1 MSKKD
6 LMRSFS
12 IGLDLRSSVLFLVVG
27 LVIVAITLWNWQND
41 IRPRLINEAQA
52 NARVL
57 AASHASA
64 IESQFQNLG
73 ISADVSLIHN
83 SINEMLLISDPR
95 TEENYYL
102 GISLEVDYD
111 VFPADYDMININVG
125 NTNCQHCIV
134 SENPIFI
141 RKTGELAAILKV
153 YANPIFYQRLAE
165 DIVDDIALMLTGFI
179 LVLVLAWLSSN
190 RLLHNLRER
199 ERKLIYEISERKIV
213 EARLQQIAAYDQLT
227 NLPNR
232 YLLQSDFTRKLEETG
247 RNNKMLATLF
257 FDLDHF
263 KEINDIYGHEAGDTL
278 LEEVAA
284 RISDVTRNYDLL
296 ARFGGDEFV
305 MIMNNVENRSDVIY
319 VAEKIIS
326 SFKPVFTLPDAQVQV
341 TTSIGISIYP
351 EDGSDPSEL
360 LKNADLAMYR
370 AKSEGRNCYQFFNA
384 EMNLE
389 LQFSQWVETNLRDAL
404 EQHQLELHYQPQLNL
419 DTRRVSS
426 CEALIRWPQENG
438 QKVNPADF
446 IRIAERSGLINDIS
460 LWVLNETCRQI
471 CEWREQG
478 YRTVRV
484 DINLS
489 SKDFTDRGVL
499 YKFLQIL
506 RKYNLRP
513 GDIGIEITE
522 NILLESTDQV
532 IKALTVLHNAG
543 VHVSID
549 DFGTG
554 FSSLNY
560 IKQLPLSGIKI
571 DQSFVH
577 EAPSNKDDLIIMQA
591 ITLVGHG
598 FGLDVVAEGV
608 ETEWHESVCKGIG
621 CNTIQGLHVSDAL
634 PAAEFADSYLHQLQ
648 LVESGKPDRESSSDS

>member
-1 MSKKD
+1 MSKKEV
-6 LMRSFS
+6 LRSFS
-12 IGLDLRSSVLFLVVG
+12 PGMDYKSSLLFISVG
-27 LVIVAITLWNWQND
+27 IVIIVMTLWNWHYD
-41 IRPRLINEAQA
+41 IRPRLINEAQS

-57 AASHASA
+57 AASHARS
-64 IESQFQNLG
+64 IESQFQSVNEQTD
-73 ISADVSLIHN
+73 ISLIHN
-83 SINEMLLISDPR
+83 SINEMLLINDPS
-95 TEENYYL
+95 TGENLYY

-111 VFPADYDMININVG
+111 VFPADYDMINLNVG
-125 NTNCQHCIV
+125 STDCRDCIV
-134 SENPIFI
+134 SDNPIFK
-141 RKTGELAAILKV
+141 RDTGELAAILKV
-153 YANPIFYQRLAE
+153 YANPVFYQRLAD
-165 DIVDDIALMLTGFI
+165 DIVDDIAVMLLGVV
-179 LVLVLAWLSSN
+179 LVLVLAWLTSN
-190 RLLHNLRER
+190 RLSHNLRER
-199 ERKLIYEISERKIV
+199 ERNLVYEISERKTV

-232 YLLQSDFTRKLEETG
+232 YLLQADFTRKLEETS
-247 RNNKMLATLF
+247 RSKKMLATLF

-263 KEINDIYGHEAGDTL
+263 KEVNDVHGHETGDAL

-305 MIMNNVENRSDVIY
+305 MIMGNVENRSDVIY
-319 VAEKIIS
+319 VAEKIID
-326 SFKPVFTLPDAQVQV
+326 SFEPSFTLPNATLQM

-389 LQFSQWVETNLRDAL
+389 LQYSQWIETNLREAL
-404 EQHQLELHYQPQLNL
+404 DNNRLELHFQPQVNL
-419 DTRRVSS
+419 ETGKMVS

-438 QKVNPADF
+438 EHINPGDF
-446 IRIAERSGLINDIS
+446 IRIAERTGLINDIS
-460 LWVLNETCRQI
+460 HWVLNEACRHLNQW
-471 CEWREQG
+471 EDEG
-478 YRTVRV
+478 YQTVRV

-489 SKDFTDRGVL
+489 SRDFADKGVL
-499 YKFLQIL
+499 YKFLQTL
-506 RKYNLRP
+506 RKFNLKP
-513 GDIGIEITE
+513 NQIGIEITE
-522 NILLESTDQV
+522 NILLESTEQV
-532 IKALTVLHNAG
+532 IKSLTVLYNAG

-608 ETEWHESVCKGIG
+608 ETEWHESLCKGVG
-621 CNTIQGLHVSDAL
+621 CNTMQGIYVSEPL
-634 PAAEFADSYLHQLQ
+634 PADKFAKKFLHK
-648 LVESGKPDRESSSDS
+648 S